1 MHVTVGMWVVA
12 AGVHGHGSSYRV
24 RFTISESMLILILG
38 LLHPEKMSKKAVS
51 NVEIRQATSMR
62 DSIMQCTFDHVMDRL
77 KLVQ

>member
-24 RFTISESMLILILG
+24 RFTISQSMLILG

-51 NVEIRQATSMR
+51 NVEIRQATSLG
-62 DSIMQCTFDHVMDRL
+62 DSIMQCTFPIM
-77 KLVQ
+77 